1 MRLRRYA
8 AAAAA
13 WRQRSQ
19 CWRRVRECAVSP
31 FGRSKVT
38 AAAAASL
45 KARVGMGQGRAATAA
60 PHLYSPSA
68 ATASVRER
76 VDETQAAEGPGDGGR
91 EGGGRPGIPRLH
103 QPHTRARSLAHS
115 VLSLSSA
122 PSVRPSV
129 PPFRVRRVMG
139 TGCSQQ
145 PRDLMCIHYLSTSFV
160 V

>member
-91 EGGGRPGIPRLH
+91 EGGRGKAGHPAAAPA
-103 QPHTRARSLAHS
+103 PYSRSLARP
-115 VLSLSSA
+115 LCALAFIRSLR
-122 PSVRPSV
+122 PSVRPTVSGSARYGH
-129 PPFRVRRVMG
+129 RVLPAA
-139 TGCSQQ
+139 TGS
-145 PRDLMCIHYLSTSFV
+145 HVYS
-160 V
+160 